1 MEKYTSK
8 YLLICLAFSTNLF
21 AQQNFWK
28 TTNAKGNISKE
39 QLNPR
44 AHIPTKSV
52 KLDLAYDNLVNYLNN
67 TNQQNFLLKFP
78 TENGKF
84 NTYRIVETSNLSPE
98 LQTKYPDIKSFSGYN
113 TNDLTEKINFS
124 LSPQFGLYGLV
135 SNGNKTVLIDAY
147 TKNKA
152 SYIVYDK
159 KDLVNTNSFKCATEP
174 SESALGIDNL
184 NFETIKQSSRT
195 ATQNGSLRKF
205 RLAITTTT
213 EYSDFVIKQ
222 ANLSSGTE
230 AQKKASILAA
240 VNLSLTRING
250 VLKNDVGVFLELI
263 PNTDQLFFIDSDS
276 FQDPNKANCMKAKIH
291 VDLEISIG
299 KVIFL
304 VSVRWFWWVRDVPP
318 SAGLGCEQAEGVGNT
333 HSDDYR

>member
-1 MEKYTSK
+1 MEKSISK
-8 YLLICLAFSTNLF
+8 YLLFCLAFSTNLF

-28 TTNAKGNISKE
+28 TTNAKGTISKE
-39 QLNPR
+39 QLNTR

-152 SYIVYDK
+152 SYIVY
-159 KDLVNTNSFKCATEP
+159 
-174 SESALGIDNL
+174 G
-184 NFETIKQSSRT
+184 
-195 ATQNGSLRKF
+195 
-205 RLAITTTT
+205 
-213 EYSDFVIKQ
+213 
-222 ANLSSGTE
+222 
-230 AQKKASILAA
+230 
-240 VNLSLTRING
+240 
-250 VLKNDVGVFLELI
+250 
-263 PNTDQLFFIDSDS
+263 
-276 FQDPNKANCMKAKIH
+276 
-291 VDLEISIG
+291 
-299 KVIFL
+299 
-304 VSVRWFWWVRDVPP
+304 
-318 SAGLGCEQAEGVGNT
+318 
-333 HSDDYR
+333 